1 MTIQVDFWHLVG
13 MLLSFIGVLA
23 TFGKILLSQIDHR
36 IDEQSG
42 RFLQLEKDFIEHKTK
57 MPLEYQRREDAIRFE
72 TVLNAK
78 LDNIYKRVEQIRDK
92 QP

>member
-23 TFGKILLSQIDHR
+23 SFGKILLGQIDHR
-36 IDEQSG
+36 IDAQSD

-78 LDNIYKRVEQIRDK
+78 LDNIFNRVDQIRDK

>member
-1 MTIQVDFWHLVG
+1 MTFSFEPQWLIGILV
-13 MLLSFIGVLA
+13 SYIGLWVAIGKYL
-23 TFGKILLSQIDHR
+23 FGKIDKR
-36 IDEQSG
+36 FDEL
-42 RFLQLEKDFIEHKTK
+42 RDRTLQLEKDFIEHKTK

-78 LDNIYKRVEQIRDK
+78 LDNIFNRVDQIRDK